1 MERTWGADKLGK
13 ALPNSPPWASPDAWW
28 VCSFWKR
35 LQPESL
41 QPESLGDL
49 ESEHLTGRQRP
60 LCAWAEL
67 GAQAH
72 HMGSPECGGVGQIE
86 PRRASFLSCPGGS

>member
-1 MERTWGADKLGK
+1 MGK
-13 ALPNSPPWASPDAWW
+13 HCQIAHRGPALMPGGYVASGKG
-28 VCSFWKR
+28 SS
-35 LQPESL
+35 QSL
-41 QPESLGDL
+41 RDL